1 MNNFYA
7 SVECLY
13 NPSLRDKP
21 LAVGSQ
27 GDSQY
32 GIILAKN
39 YIAKKYKIGT
49 GDAIWEAKRKCPQLV
64 VVPAN
69 FRQYMRFSKM
79 AIDIYK
85 DYTDQIESF
94 GLDECWLDV
103 TQSTKIFGD
112 GETIANTIRER
123 MKKELGVTVSV
134 GVSFNKIFA
143 KLGSDMKKPD
153 ATTAIL
159 KENFKDKVWKLPVED
174 LLNVGRATKKKF
186 LKYNINTI
194 GDLANTKPEFLK
206 KTLGKRGVELWS
218 FANGYDNSPVSFYN
232 SSTEIK
238 SIGNSITL
246 KRNLTTDEEVKIV
259 LYKLTESVLERLR
272 KHGFVC
278 STVQITVRNSDL
290 EWYERQGKLT
300 IPCNTTAEIFD
311 KAFELFKIHHQPFVP
326 VRKLGVRA

>member
-1 MNNFYA
+1 
-7 SVECLY
+7 
-13 NPSLRDKP
+13 
-21 LAVGSQ
+21 
-27 GDSQY
+27 
-32 GIILAKN
+32 
-39 YIAKKYKIGT
+39 
-49 GDAIWEAKRKCPQLV
+49 
-64 VVPAN
+64 
-69 FRQYMRFSKM
+69 MRFSKM

-103 TQSTKIFGD
+103 TQSTKLFGD
-112 GETIANTIRER
+112 GETIANEIRER

-153 ATTAIL
+153 ATTIIK
-159 KENFKDKVWKLPVED
+159 KENFKDKIWNLPVED

-194 GDLANTKPEFLK
+194 GDLANTKPDFLK

-218 FANGYDNSPVSFYN
+218 FANGYGNSPVSLYN

-246 KRNLTTDEEVKIV
+246 KI
-259 LYKLTESVLERLR
+259 Y
-272 KHGFVC
+272 
-278 STVQITVRNSDL
+278 
-290 EWYERQGKLT
+290 
-300 IPCNTTAEIFD
+300 
-311 KAFELFKIHHQPFVP
+311 
-326 VRKLGVRA
+326 